1 MSDNL
6 SHNRPAG
13 HFGQNDFAAPV
24 IWPPMTDS
32 AWTLGKAPIGR
43 NEIILVLVVACIAK
57 VVLILGFENA
67 FAIKDHFTE
76 YKMPASFYEQSW
88 WQYFLPQKEVYGTWT
103 PTTVVGAALLQQ
115 YVHPAI
121 VLAFSHCALIIV
133 GFYVALK
140 TTRSMV
146 FATTAALL
154 FITVP
159 FNYHVHT
166 VHGTTAQGLLL
177 SYFLLTVHASLLL
190 LDRANF
196 YRWCYLAI
204 SAFLFVFGYE
214 TWLDTF
220 VVLSLL
226 TPIIFVIL
234 KRNNR
239 TELAYRVLKMWLIVT
254 AVALTYILV
263 KVAIGFGSGIGTETD
278 LLLFYPSLAAM
289 FDDFL
294 VKVVSFCFTA
304 VSLVLPS
311 SMTGSQSLAL
321 HGSDWILAQQH
332 GYHGPMQFLTYM
344 NHVFL
349 WRIHAGAYF
358 VLLLG
363 LGAWSAFRLYRG
375 ATGWQHWMLL
385 ICVVM
390 LLFGAATHSLVK
402 YRPMHSMPYLGYQ
415 VWVNV
420 LGAIG
425 IICVAIDALIARIKP
440 ARQQLVLVLC
450 WSALVYTGFSVRA
463 KLKLE
468 AATMMMGDYP
478 SLF

>member
-1 MSDNL
+1 MSDNS
-6 SHNRPAG
+6 SHNRPVG
-13 HFGQNDFAAPV
+13 YFGQNDFAAPGT
-24 IWPPMTDS
+24 WHPRTGS
-32 AWTLGKAPIGR
+32 AWTLGEVPIGR
-43 NEIILVLVVACIAK
+43 NEIILVLAMACVAKII
-57 VVLILGFENA
+57 LILGFENA
-67 FAIKDHFTE
+67 FAITDHFTA
-76 YKMPASFYEQSW
+76 YKVPASFYEQSW
-88 WQYFLPQKEVYGTWT
+88 WQYLLPQKDVYGTWT

-121 VLAFSHCALIIV
+121 VLAFSHCVLIIV
-133 GFYVALK
+133 GFYVALNI
-140 TTRSMV
+140 TNSVV

-159 FNYHVHT
+159 FNYHVHV

-196 YRWCYLAI
+196 GRWCYLTI

-220 VVLSLL
+220 IVLSLL
-226 TPIIFVIL
+226 TPLIFFIL
-234 KRNNR
+234 KKNNR
-239 TELAYRVLKMWLIVT
+239 IELAFRVLKMWLIVT
-254 AVALTYILV
+254 AIALTYILV
-263 KVAIGFGSGIGTETD
+263 KIAVGFGSGVGTETD
-278 LLLFYPSLAAM
+278 LLLFYPSIAAM
-289 FDDFL
+289 FDDFF

-304 VSLVLPS
+304 LSLVLPS
-311 SMTGSQSLAL
+311 SMTGSQSLAF

-375 ATGWQHWMLL
+375 ATGWHHWILL

-440 ARQQLVLVLC
+440 ARQQLVLVFC

-463 KLKLE
+463 KLQLE
-468 AATMMMGDYP
+468 AATMTMGDYP
-478 SLF
+478 SPF